1 MANTGTTSDKGCV
14 DIDIY
19 VPQAAGGGGASWA
32 EHGERGARAG
42 VPAAPLRAVLHPGHG
57 LGPLLRRLRQVCNS
71 ERLTFINRQCQR
83 MLVQV
88 SG

>member
-1 MANTGTTSDKGCV
+1 MSKVREARSKGSKTSKMANTGTTSDKGCV

-19 VPQAAGGGGASWA
+19 VPQASGGGGASWA

-57 LGPLLRRLRQVCNS
+57 LGPLLRRLRQV
-71 ERLTFINRQCQR
+71 LTK
-83 MLVQV
+83 VY
-88 SG
+88 